1 MKKFRIMCLALV
13 CVMAAGILT
22 GCLGQKMAVTIE
34 PDGACSYR
42 LTYVY
47 EKSLLDLS
55 ETQSGSEKSI
65 LYSGDFEKEEVT
77 INGRDYYA
85 FSRTLSFRSLEE
97 IKTFL
102 SDSNV
107 YFNTLK
113 TGSKDASRYE
123 EDSCHAPF
131 SSVTVDQN
139 TFVGQMSQE
148 IRDAESQNK
157 KKNTDYNVEE
167 LNLQG
172 KKSLYDMYKE
182 MGMVIEISIEFP
194 NPVKES
200 NGNVSGN
207 KVTWSLDNLPDDGKL
222 IAVCG
227 DNTMIS
233 SDHVPPVISGVK
245 NGGLYNKTVK
255 VSATD
260 DVSLRM
266 LTLNEKH
273 YNMNTFFVS
282 RTGTY
287 VLAATDANNNKTTL
301 TFKIDQKKP
310 SIKGVKN
317 GRTYKRKVTLKFS
330 DRNGIRSAKVN
341 GKKVSK
347 NRVVLKKKGRYTV
360 KVTDKA
366 GNRKTVK
373 FRIK

>member
-1 MKKFRIMCLALV
+1 MKKIRIICLALV

-22 GCLGQKMAVTIE
+22 GCLGQKMAVKIE

-97 IKTFL
+97 IKAFL

-123 EDSCHAPF
+123 KDSCHAPF

-148 IRDAESQNK
+148 IRDAELQNK

-172 KKSLYDMYKE
+172 KQSLYDMYRE
-182 MGMVIEISIEFP
+182 MGMVIEITIEFP

-207 KVTWSLDNLPDDGKL
+207 KVTWSLENLPDDGKL

-255 VSATD
+255 VSAMD
-260 DVSLRM
+260 DVSLKM

-273 YNMNTFFVS
+273 YNMSSFFVS

-317 GRTYKRKVTLKFS
+317 GRTYKRKVTLKFY

-347 NRVVLKKKGRYTV
+347 NRAVLKKKGRYTV